1 MEEDRRHAGFL
12 IRMPMYNGSE
22 GKARLCRIL
31 GDEAGGIVLER
42 VRLIWHQAIM
52 SEASNMCDLF
62 RIRSILSCILAGLL
76 RFLLLLTKFVSL
88 GVMFFLDWFPLIVAK
103 PKKGLT
109 VAVLGIGAV
118 GLAVI
123 AEMTNGVDRSIVWL
137 RCCGA
142 SGSST

>member
-1 MEEDRRHAGFL
+1 MESRAFQLMENQ
-12 IRMPMYNGSE
+12 YY
-22 GKARLCRIL
+22 IL
-31 GDEAGGIVLER
+31 LEHSC
-42 VRLIWHQAIM
+42 LG
-52 SEASNMCDLF
+52 
-62 RIRSILSCILAGLL
+62 SILSCILAGLL
-76 RFLLLLTKFVSL
+76 RFLLPLTKFVSL
-88 GVMFFLDWFPLIVAK
+88 GVMFFLVWFPLIVAK

-109 VAVLGIGAV
+109 VAVLGIRAV

>member
-42 VRLIWHQAIM
+42 V
-52 SEASNMCDLF
+52 
-62 RIRSILSCILAGLL
+62 
-76 RFLLLLTKFVSL
+76 
-88 GVMFFLDWFPLIVAK
+88 WFPLIVAK

-109 VAVLGIGAV
+109 VAVLGIRAV

>member
-62 RIRSILSCILAGLL
+62 RISTDRGVMLSDGKSRFSVDGKPVLHFVGTFMFREYTIMHLGWVAKILAPLDKICVP
-76 RFLLLLTKFVSL
+76 RLLLK
-88 GVMFFLDWFPLIVAK
+88 
-103 PKKGLT
+103 
-109 VAVLGIGAV
+109 
-118 GLAVI
+118 
-123 AEMTNGVDRSIVWL
+123 
-137 RCCGA
+137 
-142 SGSST
+142 